1 MTEQELCVALGLL
14 DEPAHNRFALNTQ
27 VVQQLQVLVKGL
39 QASQAQKEW
48 LGVLHTDLWSE
59 FLPWNSLN

>member
-14 DEPAHNRFALNTQ
+14 DEPVNNRLCLTASLAAD
-27 VVQQLQVLVKGL
+27 LQAVVKGL
-39 QASQAQKEW
+39 QAAKAQKQW

-59 FLPWNSLN
+59 FLPWHSLN